1 MLAELAAAN
10 AAYAIVKK
18 CLQNTGEI
26 ASAGKALSV
35 YFNSKSALE
44 KKANKKG
51 GGSDLEEFMAL
62 EVLRNQEIELRE
74 IMIWQGRPG
83 LWQDWVQHQAMAAR
97 GRREASLEI
106 ERARIKRN
114 EQIYHAFEIL
124 LGVAVAVLF
133 AAAVFFGGYIWWK
146 YK

>member
-10 AAYAIVKK
+10 AAYAVIKK
-18 CLQNTGEI
+18 CLQNTGELV
-26 ASAGKALSV
+26 SAGQAIKV
-35 YFNSKSALE
+35 YFDSKSVLQ
-44 KKANKKG
+44 KKANDKG
-51 GGSDLEEFMAL
+51 NRSDLEEFMAL

-74 IMIWQGRPG
+74 LMIWQGRPG
-83 LWQDWVQHQAMAAR
+83 LWGDWVKHQAMAAR
-97 GRREASLEI
+97 GRRETALEV

-146 YK
+146 YR

>member
-26 ASAGKALSV
+26 ASAGKAIGV
-35 YFNSKSALE
+35 YFNNKSSLE
-44 KKANKKG
+44 KKVNKKG
-51 GGSDLEEFMAL
+51 GGNELEEFMAL

-74 IMIWQGRPG
+74 LMIWQGRPG
-83 LWQDWVQHQAMAAR
+83 LWQDWIQHQAMAAR

-106 ERARIKRN
+106 ERARIRRN
-114 EQIYHAFEIL
+114 AKIYYAFELL
-124 LGVAVAVLF
+124 LGITAAVLF